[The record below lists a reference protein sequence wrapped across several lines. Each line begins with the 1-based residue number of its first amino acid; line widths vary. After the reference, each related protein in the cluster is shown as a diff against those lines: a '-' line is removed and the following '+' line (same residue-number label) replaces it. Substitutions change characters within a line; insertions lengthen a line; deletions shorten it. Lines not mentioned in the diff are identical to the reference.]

1 MIPALNEDTELDC
14 FLATPE
20 QNLDAV
26 KAPRTHIERV
36 GLAETELMACMM

>member
-20 QNLDAV
+20 ENLDAAQKLCFWV
-26 KAPRTHIERV
+26 LIFLPF
-36 GLAETELMACMM
+36 C